1 MAGPA
6 ATIQRNSALDP
17 ASRIIEIL
25 FGLIMVLTFTSSIRA
40 AEVVRADVRE
50 MLIGAL
56 GCNLAWGI
64 IDAFMYLMTLAA
76 ERGRE
81 DLIILKLKANTNPA
95 EARALLRETL
105 PETFESAFS
114 DSDLDQLGAKILK
127 EDKPIRNRMITKPD
141 LWAAFTVFGLVFLTI
156 FPVAIPFM
164 LIKDVWTALRISN
177 LISLV
182 LLFSLGYS
190 LGSHAGKNP
199 WRWGTRMTVI
209 GIVLVGLAIALGG

>member
-1 MAGPA
+1 MPEPTS
-6 ATIQRNSALDP
+6 TIKSNSALDP
-17 ASRIIEIL
+17 ASRIVEIL
-25 FGLIMVLTFTSSIRA
+25 FGLIMVLTFTSSMRA
-40 AEVVRADVRE
+40 ADVVRADVRE
-50 MLIGAL
+50 MLLGAL

-64 IDAFMYLMTLAA
+64 IDAFMYLMSLAA

-81 DLIILKLKANTNPA
+81 DQVVLKLKAKSDPA
-95 EARALLRETL
+95 GARTLLRETL

-114 DSDLDQLGAKILK
+114 DSDLDQIGAKILK
-127 EDKPIRNRMITKPD
+127 EDKPIRDRLITKPD

-164 LIKDVWTALRISN
+164 LVNDVWIALRISN
-177 LISLV
+177 LISLI

-199 WRWGTRMTVI
+199 WRWGVRMTII
-209 GIVLVGLAIALGG
+209 GVVLVGLAIALGG